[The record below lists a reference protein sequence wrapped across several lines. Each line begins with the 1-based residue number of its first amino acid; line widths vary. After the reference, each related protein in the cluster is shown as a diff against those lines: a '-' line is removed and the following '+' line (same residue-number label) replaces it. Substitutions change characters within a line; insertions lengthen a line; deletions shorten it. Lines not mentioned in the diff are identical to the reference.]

1 MVPHDHGLSVVGLM
15 FHVKHQQA
23 CRTVT
28 IDVSPIRST
37 LIQMKKVLISNDLR
51 WDSWE

>member
-1 MVPHDHGLSVVGLM
+1 MVPHDHELSVVGLM

-28 IDVSPIRST
+28 IDVSPITST
-37 LIQMKKVLISNDLR
+37 NIQTTKVLMPNDLR
-51 WDSWE
+51 WVYWE